1 MTSNRIVGIA
11 AVLLAS
17 LFNIP
22 YAVLVTTFD
31 YPDVLRKPAGQVLD
45 LFAAGGSALIL
56 TWHAFAVTALSL
68 MPVAIGL
75 SITPSRMKTRPALAL
90 GAAIAGS
97 LAAITQ
103 AIGLWRWVFVI
114 PSLAR
119 SHADLATS
127 PSELQASERAFALL
141 NAYGG
146 IAIGEHLGQ
155 LLTAAFVLFLASL
168 QHIERQR
175 VTAIA
180 GFVTAIL
187 IAVGTGEGLAI
198 AMGRSGDLF
207 SLATI
212 AGFLGLTIWLMATGI
227 HIIRAKPQH

>member
-1 MTSNRIVGIA
+1 MTTNRFIGIA
-11 AVLLAS
+11 AVLLAA

-22 YAVLVTTFD
+22 YAVLVASFD
-31 YPDVLRKPAGQVLD
+31 YPDVLRRPAGQVLD
-45 LFAAGGSALIL
+45 LFAAGGNALIL

-75 SITPSRMKTRPALAL
+75 SITPSRMKARPALAI

-119 SHADLATS
+119 NHASPAAA
-127 PSELQASERAFALL
+127 PSELQASERAFDLL

-146 IAIGEHLGQ
+146 VAIGEHLGQ
-155 LLTAAFVLFLASL
+155 LLTAAFVLLLTSL
-168 QHIERQR
+168 QNIEGQR
-175 VTAIA
+175 ATAMA

-198 AMGRSGDLF
+198 ALGGSGEIF

-212 AGFLGLTIWLMATGI
+212 AGFLWLTIWLMATGV
-227 HIIRAKPQH
+227 HIIRAKPRR